1 MLRRLFATRR
11 RTIVTVALCVGAVAL
26 TGLAIFVMARDLDA
40 AVKWASVISAFVA
53 LAGLAVTIVAA
64 RKEPGHAGPGPHIAI
79 DKKSGHVAGEDTVVE
94 AGNMHSGTL
103 RIKHEV
109 GDITRNG
116 SSTAARLGDIGG
128 PTTARKDSDGAN
140 GG

>member
-1 MLRRLFATRR
+1 MKRLFATQRR
-11 RTIVTVALCVGAVAL
+11 ALATAALGVGAVAL

-53 LAGLAVTIVAA
+53 LAGLVVTIFAA
-64 RKEPGHAGPGPHIAI
+64 RKQPGHSVPGPHIAI
-79 DKKSGHVAGEDTVVE
+79 DKKSGHVTGEDTVVE
-94 AGNMHSGTL
+94 AGNVHSGTI

-116 SSTAARLGDIGG
+116 SSTAAKLGDIGG
-128 PTTARKDSDGAN
+128 PTTARKDSDGEN